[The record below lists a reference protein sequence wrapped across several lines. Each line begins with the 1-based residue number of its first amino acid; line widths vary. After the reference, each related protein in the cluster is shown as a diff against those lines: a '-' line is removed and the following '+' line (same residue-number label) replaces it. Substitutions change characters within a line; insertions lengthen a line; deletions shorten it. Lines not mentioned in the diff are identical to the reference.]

1 MSKKN
6 ITVRLSP
13 AAEKAISAEK
23 NKSAAISKAVECWAT
38 CERQAMLSL
47 KGKFTSAELSA
58 FIDVL
63 NGTSIPASQASAL
76 RFEFEDACHLDG
88 LEQKWSIKKPATLAI
103 FDTLSPA
110 EWIVLVDFCRSFWSN
125 PEQNL
130 AEFVKTLA
138 KKTFRVR
145 EKEAGNPIEEF
156 FTFVEAENAIKKY
169 EKDDKEEGNYTPN
182 FYEIAEF
189 NPETE
194 NWEVV
199 S

>member
-1 MSKKN
+1 MKMTKKN

-23 NKSAAISKAVECWAT
+23 NKSAAISRAVECWAT

-63 NGTSIPASQASAL
+63 NGTSIPDSQASAL
-76 RFEFEDACHLDG
+76 RFEFEDACQLDG

-110 EWIVLVDFCRSFWSN
+110 EWIVLVDFCRDFWEDSKRKLS
-125 PEQNL
+125 EYVLVMAQN
-130 AEFVKTLA
+130 T
-138 KKTFRVR
+138 
-145 EKEAGNPIEEF
+145 
-156 FTFVEAENAIKKY
+156 
-169 EKDDKEEGNYTPN
+169 
-182 FYEIAEF
+182 
-189 NPETE
+189 
-194 NWEVV
+194 
-199 S
+199 